1 MKQKDHESFVF
12 AVAIGGDRAPGIGVS
27 VLVSFINVGKRLP
40 CSKEQFLLLGGDV
53 DEGSEVVQN
62 YYKLLVKDSNYFGSK
77 VFENDSGHEKRKVEL
92 IITELPNDMKM
103 LSFLEGELSNSTS
116 YFSTFANAARNEVN
130 DYKKYFGLGYEH
142 FWKRFPYLKTMDDAR
157 KVEHKRSQPSS
168 KKILPSTAHSKLL
181 AFIAKDLRSRQYQ
194 FPRVGKYIDV
204 KKQEP
209 LHLKNNTIKERFMI
223 LFKIVMAESRLRS
236 VKSFKDVLGNSLL
249 RTFVSF
255 LRKKNEL

>member
-77 VFENDSGHEKRKVEL
+77 VFENDSGHEKRKVEF

-103 LSFLEGELSNSTS
+103 LSFLEGELSNSAS

-142 FWKRFPYLKTMDDAR
+142 FWKRFPYLKTMDDG
-157 KVEHKRSQPSS
+157 
-168 KKILPSTAHSKLL
+168 KLL
-181 AFIAKDLRSRQYQ
+181 AQ
-194 FPRVGKYIDV
+194 
-204 KKQEP
+204 
-209 LHLKNNTIKERFMI
+209 
-223 LFKIVMAESRLRS
+223 
-236 VKSFKDVLGNSLL
+236 
-249 RTFVSF
+249 
-255 LRKKNEL
+255 